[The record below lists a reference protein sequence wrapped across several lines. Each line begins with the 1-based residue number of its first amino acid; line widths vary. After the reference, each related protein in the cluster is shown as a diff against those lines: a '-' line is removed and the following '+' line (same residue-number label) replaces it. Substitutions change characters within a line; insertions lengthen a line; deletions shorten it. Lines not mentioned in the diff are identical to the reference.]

1 MADYYQLLG
10 VTKNVNADELKKAY
24 RKQALK
30 YHPDKNPD
38 NPEAESK
45 FKEISQAYEVLSDS
59 SKRSV
64 YNQIGHDAYVR
75 KGHGGAGAGSA
86 GSFDAFDLFS
96 QVFGGGGGSG
106 GSIFDEF
113 FGGGDKRQSRTGPQ
127 TGADLRYDLKIAFE
141 DAVYGADKKINVH
154 KADVCERCKG
164 EGIEAGSGKRR
175 CNTCGGT
182 GQMTITQGFFSV
194 RQPCQQ
200 CSATGEIIE
209 KPCRKCRSSGW
220 VNKNKSIQIRIPAGV
235 ETGSR
240 LRVSGEGEPGVRGGR
255 PGDLYVVLH
264 VGEHEF
270 LTRDGDDILIE
281 VPIDFSTA
289 TLGGTIKVPT
299 ISGSA
304 NLKIKAGTQN
314 GTIFRLKGKG
324 VPSLR
329 GQGRGDQHVKIIIEI
344 PGNLNKTQREKLKE
358 FSESLNADVYPRLNS
373 FLDKVKQLFNQ

>member
-1 MADYYQLLG
+1 MATDYYELLG
-10 VTKNVNADELKKAY
+10 VQKNVSGDELKKAY

-38 NPEAESK
+38 NTEAENK

-64 YNQIGHDAYVR
+64 YDQVGHESYVR
-75 KGHGGAGAGSA
+75 KGHGGAGGGGA

-96 QVFGGGGGSG
+96 QVFGGSGGSG

-113 FGGGDKRQSRTGPQ
+113 FGGGRRQSRTGPQ
-127 TGADLRYDLKIAFE
+127 SGADLRYDLEIAFE
-141 DAVYGADKKINVH
+141 DAVYGADKKVDIQ
-154 KADVCERCKG
+154 KADVCDRCKG
-164 EGIEAGSGKRR
+164 ECVEAGSGKRR
-175 CNTCGGT
+175 CATCGGT

-194 RQPCQQ
+194 RQPCQH
-200 CSATGEIIE
+200 CGATGEIIE
-209 KPCRKCRSSGW
+209 KPCTKCRGAGR

-240 LRVSGEGEPGVRGGR
+240 LRVSGEGEPGGRGGG

-281 VPIDFSTA
+281 VPIDFPTA
-289 TLGGTIKVPT
+289 TLGGPIKVPT

-304 NLKIKAGTQN
+304 NLKIQAGTQN

-329 GQGRGDQHVKIIIEI
+329 GQGRGDQHVRIAIEI
-344 PGNLNKTQREKLKE
+344 PQKLNKAQREKLKE
-358 FSESLNADVYPRLNS
+358 FSETLDTGVHPRVNS
-373 FLDKVKQLFNQ
+373 FLDKVKRLFNQ